1 MNQHVTTAFNWII
14 YLCISQHC
22 GCYNQNSCSFTFLV
36 HESSI
41 LLHRPSWKFH
51 AYLRAK
57 CSAMSYPKIVY
68 WKKKKRPTLLRKH
81 IPLQLYTRTQREEKH
96 QSIKRLRFFWF
107 FFFFVFK
114 DKILDSVDTFLTH
127 SVEYFVNVTPKLYL
141 EYKLCP
147 LLRRP
152 DWSV

>member
-68 WKKKKRPTLLRKH
+68 WKKKKANLIKKAHTFAA
-81 IPLQLYTRTQREEKH
+81 LYQDPKGGKTPKY
-96 QSIKRLRFFWF
+96 KKVAVFLFV
-107 FFFFVFK
+107 FFFVFK